1 MYRRLIDP
9 VRKAVRRWTEG
20 DVVHF
25 SPGPPYF
32 IAEAPTYAP
41 ARLVHHSVDDPPV
54 RIGRYSSV
62 SETATFLPGGE
73 HPIDTVTSFFFYDSM
88 GVGEPEF
95 GGSRGPITVGNDV
108 WIGREVL
115 VASGVTIGDGAVVAS
130 RAVVTKDVA
139 PYEIVGGVPAQ
150 HIRWRFT
157 ADIRA
162 GLLAT
167 AWWDWPVDKVVAHYH
182 QLRSRD
188 IARFIAL
195 HTGVPGQSCEACDL
209 GEFMPLPRY
218 PAESRQA
225 AAPQPHAAGFQPEP
239 ARSQPARSQ
248 PARSQPARPQPAERP
263 LDQPRRP
270 AAHAGSHR
278 RT

>member
-9 VRKAVRRWTEG
+9 VRGAVRRWTEG

-41 ARLVHHSVDDPPV
+41 ARLVHHADTDPPV

-62 SETATFLPGGE
+62 SDTATFLPGGE
-73 HPIDTVTSFFFYDSM
+73 HPTDMVTTFFFYDSM

-95 GGSRGPITVGNDV
+95 GGSRGPITVGSDV

-115 VASGVTIGDGAVVAS
+115 VVSGVTIGHGAVVAS

-139 PYEIVGGVPAQ
+139 PYEIVGGLPAR
-150 HIRWRFT
+150 HLRWRFS

-167 AWWDWPVDKVVAHYH
+167 AWWDWPTDKVIDHIP

-195 HTGVPGQSCEACDL
+195 HAGVPDGPCPACQVS
-209 GEFMPLPRY
+209 MP
-218 PAESRQA
+218 A
-225 AAPQPHAAGFQPEP
+225 
-239 ARSQPARSQ
+239 
-248 PARSQPARPQPAERP
+248 
-263 LDQPRRP
+263 PRRP
-270 AAHAGSHR
+270 AAPAGSHR
-278 RT
+278 RTSA